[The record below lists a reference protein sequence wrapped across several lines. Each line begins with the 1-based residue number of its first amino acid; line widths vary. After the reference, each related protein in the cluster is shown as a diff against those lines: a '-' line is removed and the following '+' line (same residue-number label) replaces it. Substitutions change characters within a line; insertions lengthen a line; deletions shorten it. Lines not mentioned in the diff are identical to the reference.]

1 MRKFFTLAAGMLFV
15 CGSIS
20 AQKKWTNVVVNGDFE
35 QAQDPKWSS
44 FWVHDW
50 RKNVVIE
57 DPESEQRYDKDDPEN
72 GQFQGFA
79 EIVEDPADPKNHCAR
94 VYVRST
100 AEAEEAG
107 NMVADNGNMAG
118 WDTQFFI
125 YAKVDE
131 PIPAGKLLRLSMKI
145 KADKSGP
152 NPGTQAHEKPGNY
165 IHWQMCGNPS
175 FTTEWTPF
183 EWEGEVPAQC
193 DGSYDENGGFEKYF
207 YSIAFNLADYKD
219 GYTAYFDDIKLEIKD
234 ASSGE
239 EDPEQPAEWVNFLR
253 KGTLTDDAVGDF
265 TTFTGR
271 QGATNKDEKAVPI
284 IDTDNEPALKVTTVA
299 WNASAPL
306 KDSEGNDSISDATG
320 EPVIGKYYIVDGDTI
335 LSSVET
341 DKKSFD
347 DWRTQFFVTVRH
359 KFKTG
364 QKFRFIM
371 QARAARTDGETLEE
385 PITLDSQIHTTPG
398 GYIHWSFVGSIE
410 GISEEWQTFEFGL
423 DDDNPSTIPS
433 EGNNGFTIAFNCN
446 KNKDVPVDIFFR
458 FDELSFMSNV
468 VLDNERVLASE
479 DIKFPVS
486 STNLGTTAGTIDMTN
501 ALTALEVTDF
511 VKFIETNG
519 AMKMKYI
526 NKETEDEAFDNV
538 DLTAGA
544 LVDAN
549 GNLTEEDVAGITLEL
564 DEENTK
570 DGILAL
576 NVINTGLSADAITKG
591 IASKIVFE
599 NDFWRYLYNISF
611 VDEEALGISE
621 VKTAPKADVI
631 YDLMGRKVSK
641 ANKGLYIV
649 AGKKVLFK

>member
-1 MRKFFTLAAGMLFV
+1 
-15 CGSIS
+15 
-20 AQKKWTNVVVNGDFE
+20 
-35 QAQDPKWSS
+35 
-44 FWVHDW
+44 
-50 RKNVVIE
+50 
-57 DPESEQRYDKDDPEN
+57 
-72 GQFQGFA
+72 
-79 EIVEDPADPKNHCAR
+79 
-94 VYVRST
+94 
-100 AEAEEAG
+100 
-107 NMVADNGNMAG
+107 
-118 WDTQFFI
+118 
-125 YAKVDE
+125 
-131 PIPAGKLLRLSMKI
+131 
-145 KADKSGP
+145 
-152 NPGTQAHEKPGNY
+152 
-165 IHWQMCGNPS
+165 
-175 FTTEWTPF
+175 
-183 EWEGEVPAQC
+183 
-193 DGSYDENGGFEKYF
+193 
-207 YSIAFNLADYKD
+207 
-219 GYTAYFDDIKLEIKD
+219 
-234 ASSGE
+234 
-239 EDPEQPAEWVNFLR
+239 
-253 KGTLTDDAVGDF
+253 
-265 TTFTGR
+265 
-271 QGATNKDEKAVPI
+271 
-284 IDTDNEPALKVTTVA
+284 
-299 WNASAPL
+299 L
-306 KDSEGNDSISDATG
+306 KDSEGNDSISEATG